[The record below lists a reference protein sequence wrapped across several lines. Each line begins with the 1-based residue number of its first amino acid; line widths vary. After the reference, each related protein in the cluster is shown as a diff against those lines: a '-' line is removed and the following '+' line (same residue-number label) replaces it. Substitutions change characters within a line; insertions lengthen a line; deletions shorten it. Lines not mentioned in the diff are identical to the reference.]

1 MKKVEVIDLGSMDY
15 RSAWNFQTREMEL
28 LRNERR
34 NNTCTLPHK
43 LLFVQHPHVYTL
55 GKSGHISNML
65 TDGVEVV
72 KVDRGGDITYHGP
85 GQWVVY
91 PVFRLDTIGNLG
103 IGIKEYMYRLEEV
116 IIKTIAEYGIKGE
129 RLEKCT
135 GVWLDTLN
143 AATAPRKI
151 CAMGVRCSE
160 QVTMHG
166 LAINVNTDLSYFQK
180 INPCGFT
187 DKGVTSMQKEL
198 GGAALDMNEVK
209 HSLIKNFCE
218 IFILQRIYSENT
230 EAVTV

>member
-1 MKKVEVIDLGSMDY
+1 MRKIEVIDLGSMDY

-34 NNTCTLPHK
+34 NSTDTLPHK

-55 GKSGHISNML
+55 GKSGNLCNML
-65 TDGVEVV
+65 KGDVEVV

-91 PVFRLDTIGNLG
+91 PVFRLDTIGTLG
-103 IGIKEYMYRLEEV
+103 IGIKDYMYRLEEV

-135 GVWLDTLN
+135 GVWLNALDT
-143 AATAPRKI
+143 ATTPRKI

-198 GGAALDMNEVK
+198 GGIALDMNKAK

-218 IFILQRIYSENT
+218 IFDFENP
-230 EAVTV
+230 AP

>member
-1 MKKVEVIDLGSMDY
+1 VQKIEVIDLGSMDY
-15 RSAWNFQTREMEL
+15 RSAWDFQTHEMEL
-28 LRNERR
+28 LKEERR
-34 NNTCTLPHK
+34 NGVSSLPYR

-55 GKSGHISNML
+55 GKSGHLSNML
-65 TDGVEVV
+65 ASDVEIVH
-72 KVDRGGDITYHGP
+72 VDRGGDITYHGP

-91 PVFRLDTIGNLG
+91 PIFRLDTLG
-103 IGIKEYMYRLEEV
+103 IGIKEYMCRLEEA
-116 IIKTIAEYGIKGE
+116 IIQTVAEYGIKGE

-135 GVWLDTLN
+135 GVWIDTL
-143 AATAPRKI
+143 TKPRKI

-166 LAINVNTDLSYFQK
+166 LAINVNTDLLYFQK

-209 HSLIKNFCE
+209 HSLIKNFYK
-218 IFILQRIYSENT
+218 IFDFESS
-230 EAVTV
+230 V